1 MVNFFA
7 PGLRP
12 SVESAPLRS
21 IQTVGNFLLVHE
33 CSTVLQYIKLRLV
46 HSCTHRTT
54 FLAAV
59 RARLVPQLAEEN
71 QEGRLRARACVLT
84 RLLGL
89 VSDERAPTLTLNTA
103 LEKIRSARAA
113 DRLGHVCRLRRQ
125 VRSRSQFAAVHYSFY
140 LKTTAYACHGTG

>member
-1 MVNFFA
+1 MVFFC
-7 PGLRP
+7 PRIETSRGIR
-12 SVESAPLRS
+12 SAPVDPNGWKFSPRAQKNGKKKELM
-21 IQTVGNFLLVHE
+21 
-33 CSTVLQYIKLRLV
+33 YINLG
-46 HSCTHRTT
+46 
-54 FLAAV
+54 
-59 RARLVPQLAEEN
+59 ARLVPQLAEEN